1 MLFRNVVDACEIE
14 AEILEVKSSAGVVV
28 VGSFVPEWLM
38 ITGEWSDFS
47 FSTSLRIVFTSSILG
62 HLKYKNSCV
71 GLKSFLVSIYV
82 FPFESQRKTTVSYSR
97 GSNCLAWEPDIIWFA
112 FPWNDVCVMFY
123 AHFRSSIGRRVS
135 LTIWRSGNLFPV
147 GMFGVTVMLVSI
159 LCVSWVWDFVLLS
172 SVFPI
177 ELAFVTSISGASSS
191 KQRVFLC
198 IERVAILLLNNNSMS
213 ARWIWD
219 GN

>member
-1 MLFRNVVDACEIE
+1 MDAREIE

-28 VGSFVPEWLM
+28 VRSFVPEWLM
-38 ITGEWSDFS
+38 ITGGWPDFS

-82 FPFESQRKTTVSYSR
+82 FPFESQRKTTVAYCR
-97 GSNCLAWEPDIIWFA
+97 GSNCLAWERRDIICFA
-112 FPWNDVCVMFY
+112 FPWNDVCVIFY
-123 AHFRSSIGRRVS
+123 SHFRSPIERRVS

-159 LCVSWVWDFVLLS
+159 LGVSWVWDFVLLS
-172 SVFPI
+172 SVFSI
-177 ELAFVTSISGASSS
+177 ELAFVTSISRASSS